1 MNKRKIIVT
10 LIGVAILVVSFLAS
24 GMLKRAQPDLRPK
37 PGEIATAVSTLPIA
51 PGEVGRTLKVTGRL
65 VPQSSVDL
73 FAEVGGLAEFGDRP
87 FKPGVRF
94 EKGQVLLRINAAELE
109 SNLAA
114 SRSGFQSQLAGVIPD
129 LKIDFPDEADAWKTY
144 LEEMRVERTLAPLPD
159 VDSQKLRLFLTGRNI
174 YTTYYNI
181 KEAETR
187 REKHILRAPFS
198 GSVTAASID
207 DAELVRVG
215 QSLGTF
221 ISTGRYELEAGV
233 SYRDVG
239 ALEVGKTF
247 ALRDVNTGE
256 AYEARVARINDA
268 VDPLTQ
274 QVKVYAEVRSNQ
286 ARSGI
291 YLEGNV
297 VAATF
302 DSAAQIPLRA
312 LVDERA
318 IFVVRDSVATL
329 LPVEV
334 RHKSAESAIITGL
347 EGPEQLITSKH
358 NEAFAGSKVNVTQIA
373 E

>member
-207 DAELVRVG
+207 DAELECVEIEWAG
-215 QSLGTF
+215 Q
-221 ISTGRYELEAGV
+221 R
-233 SYRDVG
+233 
-239 ALEVGKTF
+239 
-247 ALRDVNTGE
+247 LRLRPD
-256 AYEARVARINDA
+256 EARPDV
-268 VDPLTQ
+268 
-274 QVKVYAEVRSNQ
+274 AEVFGDPRLEQ
-286 ARSGI
+286 SGF
-291 YLEGNV
+291 
-297 VAATF
+297 TC
-302 DSAAQIPLRA
+302 
-312 LVDERA
+312 
-318 IFVVRDSVATL
+318 TL
-329 LPVEV
+329 PWPAD
-334 RHKSAESAIITGL
+334 AESAYLVVSAISRRSERGL
-347 EGPEQLITSKH
+347 V
-358 NEAFAGSKVNVTQIA
+358 FAGEVFDQAPAN
-373 E
+373 